1 MYETVEC
8 RCGQQARVVIC
19 GVGAYVNCTYCGAG
33 TYMCET
39 KEKAVRLFN
48 EKNGGQ
54 KDGRNQ
60 LPEDI

>member
-54 KDGRNQ
+54 KDG
-60 LPEDI
+60 